1 MLKGIINKAHVSVL
15 AGLLAALSPIAV
27 ALAVPSVA
35 LAEDFYSVR
44 DLLSEQFKG
53 SERVTFVR
61 VQPTA
66 EQTSRLA
73 AQLGHARALPRRE
86 YTFYVATSA
95 GKVDGYALFDEEP
108 GQHQPISFATF
119 FDAKGQVTRVEIVT
133 YREPYGDGVRS
144 PRFREQFV
152 GRNAK
157 SGFAPDHDIDAISG
171 ATISSRA
178 LCVGVK
184 RAALLLDELV
194 VKAASMLAKR

>member
-1 MLKGIINKAHVSVL
+1 MLKGIINKAHLVL
-15 AGLLAALSPIAV
+15 AGLLAGLALLSGPRA
-27 ALAVPSVA
+27 ALA
-35 LAEDFYSVR
+35 DDSVR
-44 DLLSEQFKG
+44 ELLAEQFKR

-66 EQTSRLA
+66 EQSSRLA
-73 AQLGHARALPRRE
+73 TQLGRALPRRE
-86 YTFYVATSA
+86 YTFYVATTA
-95 GKVDGYALFDEEP
+95 GKVDGYALFDDEP

-152 GRNAK
+152 GRSAK
-157 SGFAPDHDIDAISG
+157 SGFAPDRDIDAISG

-178 LCVGVK
+178 LCTGVK

-194 VKAASMLAKR
+194 VKAEPMLATR

>member
-1 MLKGIINKAHVSVL
+1 MLKGIINKAHALGLV
-15 AGLLAALSPIAV
+15 GLLAVVCP
-27 ALAVPSVA
+27 LAMPHA
-35 LAEDFYSVR
+35 ARAESFYSVR
-44 DLLSEQFKG
+44 QLLAEQFKS
-53 SERVTFVR
+53 SERVSFVR

-66 EQTSRLA
+66 EQSTHLA
-73 AQLGHARALPRRE
+73 AHLGHALPRRE
-86 YTFYVATSA
+86 YTFYVATTA

-119 FDAKGQVTRVEIVT
+119 FDAKGHVTRVEIVT

-152 GRNAK
+152 GRSAT
-157 SGFAPDHDIDAISG
+157 SGFAPDRDIDAISG

-184 RAALLLDELV
+184 RAAVLLDELV
-194 VKAASMLAKR
+194 VKADPMLAAR